1 MPAGRARGRPRGSA
15 RRGSTRA
22 RAVPDVGQFKSY
34 HDPDVGNA
42 ISPFDP
48 SRPVGYHFGQ
58 PLLRNT
64 MTKAVEFVSLFL
76 RPK

>member
-1 MPAGRARGRPRGSA
+1 MPAGRARGSGRC
-15 RRGSTRA
+15 GSTRA
-22 RAVPDVGQFKSY
+22 RAAPDVGQFKSY
-34 HDPDVGNA
+34 DDPDVGNA
-42 ISPFDP
+42 IPPFAP

-64 MTKAVEFVSLFL
+64 MTKAVEFFSLFL